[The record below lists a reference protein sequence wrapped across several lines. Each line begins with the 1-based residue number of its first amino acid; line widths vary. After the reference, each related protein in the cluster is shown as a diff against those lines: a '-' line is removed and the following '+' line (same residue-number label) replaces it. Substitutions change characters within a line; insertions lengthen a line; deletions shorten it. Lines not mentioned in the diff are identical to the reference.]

1 MHLFGFSKKA
11 KKRLSSGHLNLG
23 LRKCKSTGNIHS
35 SDTDRD
41 DSSIG
46 SSGGSSNYDND
57 DSETRLSKQHA
68 RMKSLDTGMDEKNRQ
83 DQQPAFPEPAPP
95 ATEEETNPPIL
106 TISHPPSPT
115 QNDNDELIKDSQPQE
130 METLPIPQ
138 PQTVHQ
144 EKPHNY
150 DEQQQK
156 DDDDNNN
163 GIDPNDLNTLL
174 LMESQQR
181 LEQSERNKAADSSNT
196 TVPPRPTRL
205 TFELPVTPSRS
216 RSPSNQPKAY
226 PRARPYR
233 SLSEEG
239 SRNRTTDTGKAGRR
253 RRRHRRWSRLMGGSD
268 TDEDSPSEQ
277 AEKARAKR
285 HLEIGT
291 YVILIKRPLP
301 TMGYVKYIGPIEG
314 EPGEWIGVELEH
326 RVGNCDGSIKGQR
339 FFKTDPQRGIFLK
352 RFDVEAVI

>member
-1 MHLFGFSKKA
+1 MHLFSFSKKA
-11 KKRLSSGHLNLG
+11 KKRLSSGHLNFG

-35 SDTDRD
+35 NDTDRD

-57 DSETRLSKQHA
+57 DAETRLSKQHA

-83 DQQPAFPEPAPP
+83 DQQPTFSEPSPS
-95 ATEEETNPPIL
+95 ATDQPIL

-115 QNDNDELIKDSQPQE
+115 QNDNDELIKDSRPQE
-130 METLPIPQ
+130 MDTLPIPQ
-138 PQTVHQ
+138 PQPTQQ
-144 EKPHNY
+144 ETPHNH

-156 DDDDNNN
+156 DDGDNDNN

-181 LEQSERNKAADSSNT
+181 LEQNERNMAADSSNTT

-205 TFELPVTPSRS
+205 KFELPVTPSRS
-216 RSPSNQPKAY
+216 RSPSNQPMAY

-239 SRNRTTDTGKAGRR
+239 SRNRNTDTGKSGRR
-253 RRRHRRWSRLMGGSD
+253 KRRHRRWSRLMGGSD